1 MRSNKYTITFL
12 MTEDEEGKGRCTD
25 FSISQE
31 RVYNHIMSSLAI
43 VHDWLNQ
50 IGGAEDVLAQMHAM
64 YPDAPIF
71 TSIYAPDRMPPVMR
85 DWNIRTNWMDRLPG
99 IHDHH
104 QPYLPFYPLAFGGV
118 DLSDYDVVLSNKSG
132 FCHGVRVRPDA
143 HHIDY
148 CLTPTR
154 YVWMPDAYLQREG
167 FGKTV
172 EWGMKPLVA
181 WLKRWDYQ
189 AAQRVTHF
197 IAISTEVQQRIR
209 RYYHRESSI
218 IFPPVDVKRFR
229 PNRQS
234 PEPFFFVLSRLIPY
248 KRIDLAVQACNLAGY
263 RLVVAGDGRDREALE
278 AIAGPTIEFRGR
290 VSNEEATD
298 LMARCQAFIFP
309 GLEDFGITPLQAQAA
324 GRPVIAYGAGGA
336 LDTVIPGVTG
346 EFFTEQTPEALAEA
360 LANFEPG
367 RYDPAA
373 CRANAE
379 RFSNERFRRE
389 LGAYVQRVVEGKEPS
404 SDKIKPTDS
413 AGGAI

>member
-1 MRSNKYTITFL
+1 MP
-12 MTEDEEGKGRCTD
+12 
-25 FSISQE
+25 
-31 RVYNHIMSSLAI
+31 SLAI

-64 YPDAPIF
+64 YPDAPIY
-71 TSIYAPDRMPPVMR
+71 TSIYAPDKMPAAMR
-85 DWNIRTNWMDRLPG
+85 EWDIRTNWMDKLPG

-118 DLSDYDVVLSNKSG
+118 DLGDYDVVLSNKSG
-132 FCHGVRVRPDA
+132 FCHGVKVRPDA
-143 HHIDY
+143 WHIDY

-167 FGKTV
+167 FGKAAEV
-172 EWGMKPLVA
+172 AMRPLLA
-181 WLKRWDYQ
+181 WLKRWDYD

-197 IAISTEVQQRIR
+197 VAISTEVQERIR
-209 RYYHRESSI
+209 RYYHRESVLI
-218 IFPPVDVKRFR
+218 YPPVDVARFR
-229 PNRQS
+229 PNGQP

-248 KRIDLAVQACNLAGY
+248 KRIDLAIQACNQVGC
-263 RLVVAGDGRDREALE
+263 RLVVAGSGRDRGALE

-290 VSNEEATD
+290 VSDEEAVD

-346 EFFTEQTPEALAEA
+346 EFFTEQRVEALADI
-360 LANFEPG
+360 LANFDASS
-367 RYDPAA
+367 YDPAA

-379 RFSNERFRRE
+379 RFSNERFRHE
-389 LGAYVQRVVEGKEPS
+389 LGGYVQRVAAGEEPPS
-404 SDKIKPTDS
+404 KRIVPKNSD
-413 AGGAI
+413 